1 MGIRPRP
8 IGVSHNRDLRLVADL
23 SDGQFFE
30 AADRYAAAAFA
41 LALESN
47 ALTALEKDVNA
58 LAEAMKASADLRA
71 VAASPLI
78 VLAAKER
85 ALLAVADK
93 LGLSQLGRNVL
104 GVIVRNGRSAALPAF
119 VKAVRAR
126 LAAHRGGRQVEIVSA
141 APLSADQLQAIV
153 TGLSRALGADVEP
166 IAKVDPSLIGGFVAR
181 AGSRQFDASVK
192 TKLEQLKL
200 ALKSA

>member
-8 IGVSHNRDLRLVADL
+8 IGVSHSRDARLVANH
-23 SDGQFFE
+23 SDGQFSE
-30 AADRYAAAAFA
+30 AADRYATAAFE
-41 LALESN
+41 LALDSN
-47 ALTALEKDVNA
+47 ALAALEKDVDA
-58 LAEAMKASADLRA
+58 LSEALKISADLRA
-71 VAASPLI
+71 VSVSPLI
-78 VLAAKER
+78 DVADKTK

-93 LGLSQLGRNVL
+93 IGLSPLGRNVL
-104 GVIVRNGRSAALPAF
+104 GVIARNGRSAALPAF
-119 VKAVRAR
+119 IKAVKAR
-126 LAAHRGGRQVEIVSA
+126 LAAHRGSRQVEIVSA
-141 APLSADQLQAIV
+141 APLSADQLQTIV